1 MLAGQIEEQPSMTAL
16 GIAWVDAAATATAG
30 A

>member
-16 GIAWVDAAATATAG
+16 GIAWVDAATAAAG